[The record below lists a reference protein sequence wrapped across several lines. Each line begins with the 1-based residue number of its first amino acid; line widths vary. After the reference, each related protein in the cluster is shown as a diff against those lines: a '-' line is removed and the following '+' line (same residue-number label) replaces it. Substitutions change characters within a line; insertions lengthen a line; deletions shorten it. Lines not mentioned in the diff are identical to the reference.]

1 MRKIILFLVLLF
13 ELTSVFSQNN
23 LVLNGN
29 FEDTIICPVSR
40 TNNYYT
46 EYLVGW
52 KSANMANPDY
62 YNVCSPINV
71 SGSVSIPNN
80 RVGSQ
85 EAVSGVGYSGFFF
98 SAPYINVREYITG
111 ELHSKLLMDS
121 TYMVSFYISTADNS
135 RNAIDFIGAYLSKD
149 SVFQN
154 DDMLLSFVPQVESDS
169 GIILDYK
176 TSWHEIK
183 GIYKST
189 GGEKYITLGCFRDW
203 EELSW
208 KTYTPPVYIGEGAY
222 YYVDSVSVLL
232 YTKPDSI
239 PPPPPT
245 PNPTYSLYPNP
256 TKENVI
262 ISFDDIVPEKVE
274 LELYDMLGRKIFI
287 ELPQSN
293 SQIFEVNLESLAAG
307 VYVYKLNVNG
317 DYFGDGKLVIIK

>member
-29 FEDTIICPVSR
+29 FEDTIICPQQGSI
-40 TNNYYT
+40 YYT
-46 EYLVGW
+46 DEIYKYW
-52 KSANMANPDY
+52 KSATIGTPDY
-62 YNVCSPINV
+62 FNVCSPVN
-71 SGSVSIPNN
+71 VSIPDN

-85 EAVSGVGYSGFFF
+85 VPVSGVGYSGFFF
-98 SAPYINVREYITG
+98 SIPYINMREYITG
-111 ELHSKLLMDS
+111 KLHSELLMDS
-121 TYMVSFYISTADNS
+121 TYMVSFYVSTADNS

-149 SVFQN
+149 SVFKN
-154 DDMLLSFVPQVESDS
+154 DDMLLPFVPQVESDS
-169 GIILDYK
+169 GVILDYK

-183 GIYKST
+183 GIYKAE
-189 GGEKYITLGCFRDW
+189 GGEKHITLGCFREW

-239 PPPPPT
+239 PVPPPT

-262 ISFDDIVPEKVE
+262 ISFDDILPEKVE
-274 LELYDMLGRKIFI
+274 IELYDMLGRKIFI

-293 SQIFEVNLESLAAG
+293 SQIFEVNLENLAAG

-317 DYFGDGKLVIIK
+317 GYFGDGKLVIVR